1 MKQLLNITG
10 EFEMIISNIKNDEE
24 ISEEEYRY
32 VQQELNKTLFFG
44 ITTMTISDQN
54 HKKLYNVELIATDN
68 VEYDL
73 NYL

>member
-44 ITTMTISDQN
+44 ITTIFS
-54 HKKLYNVELIATDN
+54 L
-68 VEYDL
+68 
-73 NYL
+73 